1 MKVTSEMN
9 TLYNI
14 GKYALFLGKVFKK
27 PQKTRIF
34 IYNVFFEIE
43 KLGINSIAIV
53 FIISVFMG
61 AVITLQTAYNIELS
75 FVPLYL
81 VGLGTR
87 DSMFLE
93 FSSTIVGLILAGKV
107 GANIASEIGSM
118 KIREQI
124 EALDMMGVNSET
136 HLVLPKII
144 AALFSFPLLT
154 LFSMFI
160 GILGGYL
167 AVLLTNAIPIDEFVY
182 GLHYYFIPF
191 YITYSLIKVLIFAF
205 IIATIPAYQ
214 GFFVS
219 GGALE
224 VGRAS
229 TRAVVYSS
237 VLILF
242 FNVVLTQILLS

>member
-1 MKVTSEMN
+1 MN
-9 TLYNI
+9 TLYHI
-14 GKYALFLGKVFKK
+14 GKYCLFMQKVFKR
-27 PQKTRIF
+27 PQKRNIF
-34 IYNVFFEIE
+34 IQNIFFEIE
-43 KLGINSIAIV
+43 KLGINSIIIV

-75 FVPLYL
+75 IIPLYL

-93 FSSTIVGLILAGKV
+93 FSSTIVALILAGKV
-107 GANIASEIGSM
+107 GANIASEIGTM

-124 EALDMMGVNSET
+124 EALDMMGVNSESYI
-136 HLVLPKII
+136 VLPKIV
-144 AALFSFPLLT
+144 AAVFTFPLLT

-160 GILGGYL
+160 GIFGGYL
-167 AVLLTNAIPIDEFVY
+167 AVYFTDAIPIDDFVY

-191 YITYSLIKVLIFAF
+191 YITYSVIKVIIFAF
-205 IIATIPAYQ
+205 LIATIPAYQ
-214 GFFVS
+214 AYFIR

-224 VGRAS
+224 VGKAS
-229 TRAVVYSS
+229 TKAVVYSS

>member
-1 MKVTSEMN
+1 MN
-9 TLYNI
+9 TFYHI
-14 GKYALFLGKVFKK
+14 GKYLLFMMKVLKR
-27 PQKTRIF
+27 PQKRNIF
-34 IYNVFFEIE
+34 IQNIFFEIE
-43 KLGINSIAIV
+43 KLGINSVIIV

-93 FSSTIVGLILAGKV
+93 FSSTIVALILAGKV
-107 GANIASEIGSM
+107 GANIASEIGTM

-124 EALDMMGVNSET
+124 EALDMMGVNSESY
-136 HLVLPKII
+136 LVQPKII
-144 AALFSFPLLT
+144 AAVFTFPLLT

-167 AVLLTNAIPIDEFVY
+167 SIYFTGAIPIDDFVY
-182 GLHYYFIPF
+182 GVHYYFIPF
-191 YITYSLIKVLIFAF
+191 YITYSLIKMVIFA
-205 IIATIPAYQ
+205 IVISTVPAYQ
-214 GFFVS
+214 AYFIR

-224 VGRAS
+224 VGKAS

-237 VLILF
+237 ILILL

>member
-1 MKVTSEMN
+1 MN
-9 TLYNI
+9 TFYHI
-14 GKYALFLGKVFKK
+14 GKYVYFLGKIFKR
-27 PQKTRIF
+27 PQKARVFLKNI
-34 IYNVFFEIE
+34 FFEVE
-43 KLGINSIAIV
+43 KLGINSIIIV

-107 GANIASEIGSM
+107 GANIASEIGTM

-124 EALDMMGVNSET
+124 EALEIMGVNSES

-144 AALFSFPLLT
+144 AVIFSFPLLC

-167 AVLLTNAIPIDEFVY
+167 AVVLTSAVPVDDFVY
-182 GLHYYFIPF
+182 GVHYYFIPF
-191 YITYSLIKVLIFAF
+191 YITYSLIKMVLFAF
-205 IIATIPAYQ
+205 IIATVPAYHAYYIR
-214 GFFVS
+214 

-224 VGRAS
+224 VGKAS
-229 TRAVVYSS
+229 TKGVVYSS
-237 VLILF
+237 ILILF
-242 FNVVLTQILLS
+242 VDVVLTQILIS

>member
-1 MKVTSEMN
+1 MK
-9 TLYNI
+9 TLYYI
-14 GKYALFLGKVFKK
+14 GKYVLFLGKVFKR
-27 PQKTRIF
+27 PQKWRIF
-34 IYNVFFEIE
+34 INDVFSEIE

-87 DSMFLE
+87 DSMILE
-93 FSSTIVGLILAGKV
+93 FSSTIVALILAGKV

-124 EALDMMGVNSET
+124 EALDMMGVNSEC
-136 HLVLPKII
+136 HLVLPKVI
-144 AALFSFPLLT
+144 AAVFSFPLLT

-160 GILGGYL
+160 GVAGGYL
-167 AVLLTNAIPIDEFVY
+167 AVLFTDAIPIDDFDY
-182 GLHYYFIPF
+182 GIRYYFIPF
-191 YITYSLIKVLIFAF
+191 YVTYSLIKVVLFAF
-205 IIATIPAYQ
+205 IISTIPAYE
-214 GFFVS
+214 GFHVS

-237 VLILF
+237 VLILL
-242 FNVVLTQILLS
+242 FNVILTQILLS

>member
-1 MKVTSEMN
+1 MK
-9 TLYNI
+9 
-14 GKYALFLGKVFKK
+14 KVFKR
-27 PQKTRIF
+27 PQKTNIF
-34 IYNVFFEIE
+34 VNSIFFEIE
-43 KLGINSIAIV
+43 KLGINSIVIV

-107 GANIASEIGSM
+107 GANIASEIGTM

-124 EALDMMGVNSET
+124 EALDMMGVNSES

-144 AALFSFPLLT
+144 AAVFTFPLLT

-160 GILGGYL
+160 GIFGGYL
-167 AVLLTNAIPIDEFVY
+167 AVYFTNAVPVDDFVY
-182 GLHYYFIPF
+182 GIHYYFIPF
-191 YITYSLIKVLIFAF
+191 YITYSLIKVVIFAF
-205 IIATIPAYQ
+205 VIASVPAYQ
-214 GFFVS
+214 AYFIR

-224 VGRAS
+224 VGKAS
-229 TRAVVYSS
+229 TKAVVYSS
-237 VLILF
+237 ILILF